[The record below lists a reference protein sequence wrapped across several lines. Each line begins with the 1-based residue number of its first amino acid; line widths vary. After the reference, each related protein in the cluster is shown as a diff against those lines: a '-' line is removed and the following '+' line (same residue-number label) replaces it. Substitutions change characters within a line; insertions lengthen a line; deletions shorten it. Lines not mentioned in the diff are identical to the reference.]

1 MPEIS
6 DEELQALK
14 DSAAKAEELNTK
26 LADVSKQFE
35 AVNAKKEE
43 LLTEAKK
50 AKQAKRE
57 AEEAAQA
64 AKEAKAHADK
74 DYENLFKSSEQKR
87 QETQAELEETRAGI
101 AKDKEENASLKLA
114 SELAEGDNV
123 DLLAAFVTKRVKY
136 TDGAIKVLD
145 KDGNLTVSTLKELK
159 SEFQNDPKYS
169 ALLKG
174 NQSSGGGANGGKNG
188 SGAAKTLT
196 RAEFD
201 ALNHTARHKFI
212 VEDKGKVID

>member
-87 QETQAELEETRAGI
+87 QQT
-101 AKDKEENASLKLA
+101 
-114 SELAEGDNV
+114 
-123 DLLAAFVTKRVKY
+123 
-136 TDGAIKVLD
+136 
-145 KDGNLTVSTLKELK
+145 
-159 SEFQNDPKYS
+159 
-169 ALLKG
+169 
-174 NQSSGGGANGGKNG
+174 
-188 SGAAKTLT
+188 
-196 RAEFD
+196 
-201 ALNHTARHKFI
+201 
-212 VEDKGKVID
+212 